1 MASPCSVD
9 AGFGMEAFRRKGGWR
24 LISSADQNRG
34 GKGMRS
40 HYLKAAI
47 AFASM
52 LAAMACGVQAAA
64 AGDWAAPTAVVQPS
78 AFKGIHGLSVL
89 DRRRLLAGTV
99 VGNAIWEV
107 DRGTGAAKVYIP
119 APEGQ
124 ADDIAV
130 GPKGELA
137 WTSYLQGV
145 VRYRETEGAP
155 IRVLAKDLTGIN
167 SLAFDMRT
175 GQLYASQVFLGD
187 AMWEIDVAG
196 AKAPRLIAKD
206 LGGFNGF
213 EVGPDGQLYGPLWF
227 KGAVARM
234 DPATGA
240 VTVINREFQVPAA
253 VNLDGKGNLWVV
265 DTRAGD
271 ISRVDLATGRKH
283 DVRKLATSLDN
294 LAIAPEGTIYV
305 SNMAD
310 NAVQA
315 FDPAT
320 GAVTTLLSGKLAV
333 PAGLKIEGD
342 TAWVADVFAFRQVDL
357 KTGAVRDIHRMQA
370 SDIEY
375 PFALG
380 LGARQVLLASW
391 FSGSVQVLDRA
402 DFRTLTVLHGFSAP
416 MDAQFLP
423 DGRIAVAEIGT
434 GTLTVASG
442 DGYKDRRALAT
453 GLSGP
458 VQLAVGPDGAV
469 YVTEA
474 AGSLTRI
481 DLATG
486 AKTQVAD
493 QLSLPEGLAFTPWG
507 SVIVA
512 EAGARR
518 LTEIDLAKGSRKVI
532 AGNLPIGLAAGPGL
546 PPPYVAT
553 GVAVRGDGSV
563 CFTAD
568 LDNGLYCLKR
578 LAD

>member
-1 MASPCSVD
+1 MQSTGTAPGLGL
-9 AGFGMEAFRRKGGWR
+9 AFTLLFGC
-24 LISSADQNRG
+24 LTTS
-34 GKGMRS
+34 
-40 HYLKAAI
+40 
-47 AFASM
+47 
-52 LAAMACGVQAAA
+52 
-64 AGDWAAPTAVVQPS
+64 WAASWSAPEAVVPPS
-78 AFKGIHGLSVL
+78 ALKGVHGLAVL
-89 DRRRLLAGTV
+89 DDRTVLAGTV
-99 VGNAIWEV
+99 VGNATWEI
-107 DRGTGAAKVYIP
+107 DRATGASKVYIP
-119 APEGQ
+119 GPEGQ

-137 WTSYLQGV
+137 WTSYLQGI
-145 VRYRETEGAP
+145 VRYREKEGAP
-155 IRVLAKDLTGIN
+155 IRVLARDLTGIN
-167 SLAFDMRT
+167 SLAFDMKT

-187 AMWEIDVAG
+187 ALWEIDVAG

-213 EVGPDGQLYGPLWF
+213 EVGPDGMLYGPLWF

-234 DPATGA
+234 DPANGA
-240 VTVINREFQVPAA
+240 VTVINSEFQVPAA

-271 ISRVDLATGRKH
+271 LSRVELATGRKQV
-283 DVRKLATSLDN
+283 VRKLKTSLDN
-294 LAIAPEGTIYV
+294 LAIARDGMIYV

-310 NAVQA
+310 NSVQA

-320 GAVTTLLSGKLAV
+320 GGLKTLVSGRLAV

-342 TAWVADVFAFRQVDL
+342 TAWVADVFSFRVVDL

-375 PFALG
+375 PFAVG
-380 LGARQVLLASW
+380 LGPRRVLLASW

-402 DFRTLTVLHGFSAP
+402 TGATVTVLHGFSAP

-423 DGRIAVAEIGT
+423 DGRIVVAEIGT
-434 GTLTVASG
+434 GTLTLASG
-442 DGYKDRRALAT
+442 EGYKDRRALAT

-458 VQLAVGPDGAV
+458 VQLAVGPDGAL
-469 YVTEA
+469 YVSEA
-474 AGSLTRI
+474 AGNVQRI

-486 AKTQVAD
+486 AKTRVAD
-493 QLSLPEGLAFTPWG
+493 QLALPEGLAFTPWG
-507 SVIVA
+507 SLVVA

-518 LTEIDLAKGSRKVI
+518 ITEIDLAKGDRKVI
-532 AGNLPIGLAAGPGL
+532 AGDLPIGLAAGPGL

-553 GVAVRGDGSV
+553 GVAVRPDGSV

-568 LDNGLYCLKR
+568 LDNGLYCMR
-578 LAD
+578 REAH